1 MHRNRRRKAR
11 FDRPK
16 APIRASLRP
25 FHGSLAPVGEPFGPL
40 RARFDRIHAS
50 IERLQARE
58 RSFTLCL
65 RRSDMSKGRKDSP
78 KGDSDVPKRDEAAPK
93 APTLKEV
100 HAFVALKTTR
110 AWVKRRVAS
119 RVKRRDLDEVADEA
133 IERCIK
139 SAASAKDASALRAWV
154 QTITDRTIADHLDE
168 RRVHAQYEGPMPA
181 APVAR
186 DEAGEP
192 IDESDQE
199 ATFEADLDAVDI
211 DASVNPR
218 VQDKHAEGL
227 WFLHFL
233 RAEVKGNPADE
244 QTLEWMITWAE
255 GDKSYDDIARENNLR
270 PGTVYQ
276 RVHAFKEKYVPR
288 WEKHR
293 NRTVFVLLLGAAL
306 LALLAWWLWPKPA
319 PKIEPIAP
327 EPIVVPSASASAT
340 PLPPEDDGV
349 FRPALPTQPDKP

>member
-1 MHRNRRRKAR
+1 
-11 FDRPK
+11 
-16 APIRASLRP
+16 
-25 FHGSLAPVGEPFGPL
+25 
-40 RARFDRIHAS
+40 
-50 IERLQARE
+50 
-58 RSFTLCL
+58 
-65 RRSDMSKGRKDSP
+65 MSKGGKDSP
-78 KGDSDVPKRDEAAPK
+78 RGDSDIPKRDEAAPM
-93 APTLKEV
+93 APTRKEV
-100 HAFVALKTTR
+100 HAFVALKATR

-119 RVKRRDLDEVADEA
+119 RVKRRDTDEVADEA
-133 IERCIK
+133 IERCLK
-139 SAASAKDASALRAWV
+139 SAGSAKDASALRAWV
-154 QTITDRTIADHLDE
+154 QTITDRTIADHLDKL
-168 RRVHAQYEGPMPA
+168 RVRADHEGPMPV

-192 IDESDQE
+192 IPEGDPE
-199 ATFEADLDAVDI
+199 ATFEADLNAVDI
-211 DASVNPR
+211 DASVDPR
-218 VQDKHAEGL
+218 VHDKHAEGL

-244 QTLEWMITWAE
+244 QTLEWMVTWAE

-293 NRTVFVLLLGAAL
+293 NRTVFVLLLGAAV
-306 LALLAWWLWPKPA
+306 LALVAWWLWPTAA
-319 PKIEPIAP
+319 PKVEPIAP

-340 PLPPEDDGV
+340 PLPPEDDGI

>member
-1 MHRNRRRKAR
+1 M
-11 FDRPK
+11 
-16 APIRASLRP
+16 RASLHP
-25 FHGSLAPVGEPFGPL
+25 FRASLARVDEPFGPL
-40 RARFDRIHAS
+40 RPRFDRLHAS
-50 IERLQARE
+50 FERLRARQG
-58 RSFTLCL
+58 SFTLRL
-65 RRSDMSKGRKDSP
+65 RRSDMAKGGKNSP
-78 KGDSDVPKRDEAAPK
+78 KGDSDVPKRDEATPM
-93 APTLKEV
+93 APTRKEV
-100 HAFVALKTTR
+100 HAFVALKATR

-119 RVKRRDLDEVADEA
+119 HVRRRDLDEVADEA

-139 SAASAKDASALRAWV
+139 SAGSAKDASALRAWV
-154 QTITDRTIADHLDE
+154 QTITDRTIADHLDK
-168 RRVHAQYEGPMPA
+168 RRVRAQYEGPMPV

-192 IDESDQE
+192 IDEEHAE
-199 ATFEADLDAVDI
+199 ATFEADLNAVDI
-211 DASVNPR
+211 DASVDPR

-244 QTLEWMITWAE
+244 QTLDWMVTWAE
-255 GDKSYDDIARENNLR
+255 GDKSYDDIARENKMR

-293 NRTVFVLLLGAAL
+293 NRTVFVLLLGATI
-306 LALLAWWLWPKPA
+306 LALLAWWLWRKAA
-319 PKIEPIAP
+319 PRVEPIAP

-340 PLPPEDDGV
+340 PLPPEDDGI
-349 FRPALPTQPDKP
+349 FRPALPTQPDKPTK